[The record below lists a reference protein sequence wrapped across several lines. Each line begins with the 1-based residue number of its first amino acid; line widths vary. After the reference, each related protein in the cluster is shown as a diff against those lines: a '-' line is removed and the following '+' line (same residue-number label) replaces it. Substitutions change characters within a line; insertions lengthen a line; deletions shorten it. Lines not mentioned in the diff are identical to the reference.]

1 MLQKIIILALLV
13 SAFSESHGQVQQYKE
28 LCTPNDDYAT
38 SFRTVRNGVEIWLNT
53 SDGMKNNRSRRLVK
67 VGCDNSTLS
76 NAIVLPE
83 PINQREENN
92 HRVYLDG
99 SPTFAYCDTTY
110 GIFVSNRSHNGADMD
125 NDLYEM
131 TLSKNTWTVRR
142 INELNSPY
150 WDDSPC
156 LSKDGNI
163 LFFATTRDNP
173 NTGLTNIYYAI
184 RTNEGWSTPQPLSDI
199 NTLNYKEEAPFLGSD
214 GYLYFSTNRD
224 GDLDIYRIAIDPL
237 TARTFPPEMPVPF
250 EGVNQKGSDEALP
263 TLSAGGSWLLFSSN
277 RTTEKKNTRDYDIWM
292 MKIEDGNDTIPIKA
306 VTRTRTFNSV
316 FEEWEDI
323 MLPCATELMVT
334 DKNTGLR
341 RTFPL
346 DNDGNTIIIMPRT
359 QEETPCNDY
368 RYRELILTVKPPVMG
383 NKEFIAETDTILIDV
398 LAAKN
403 YNHTLYVWDKSIP
416 EDRECVQ
423 NFPVTEVQ
431 FFLTCYWCPTTLQYS
446 TYLPCQSVFK
456 DSLCT
461 TVDYQKPEKKCDNG
475 DIYSYT
481 LDFTPPKVYAN
492 RNAGLCIP
500 GNELANHQQ
509 KILWANRVD
518 TAVETFIAN
527 MKSALQ
533 RPCVQKAIRKG
544 QKVNVEVIG
553 WTDPRGIDPAC
564 LYTGEEINFTTTF
577 IRLYNLEKKKHYLPN
592 GILKSNTRFRSSG
605 EEGNEL
611 LSDVRAYYTA
621 LLLDSLWTEYVP
633 DYRLLKSMTPPLLEV
648 TAIGKGI
655 KKSEKGYEFKR
666 SANVIVRTPGE
677 VEKLDPYKEI
687 SGRFVSL
694 TGMPCAVLYNRNV
707 ASPIGSHSIISQS
720 SYIASVSNGQN
731 KVSKTSIQ
739 STPITKQILRSTNK
753 KFTTEKET
761 NTEVSPHDRGTSSCF
776 VVLLSVFDTEES
788 ARKLIA
794 LLDNP
799 RTLYKSSIAVY
810 FSDEGKKEYRVISN
824 CFSTESA
831 AQTGL
836 LTAKDILTKNNITY
850 RPRILLSADQ
860 DIFNNSDTV
869 HIQLSCNENAL
880 DMCEKIRDFYQKH
893 KQYTYYAITKE
904 SVAQSSLLQN
914 STTVYYY
921 SEQTKQTAL
930 DIAELIEVL
939 TGIKCKTAR
948 HSRSQNPIIR
958 NNTSHYISVYV
969 TK

>member
-1 MLQKIIILALLV
+1 MKIIFFFCMSICLPLSTIA
-13 SAFSESHGQVQQYKE
+13 QVQQYKE

-38 SFRTVRNGVEIWLNT
+38 SFRTVKNGVEIWLNT
-53 SDGMKNNRSRRLVK
+53 SDGMKNTRSRRLIK
-67 VGCDNSTLS
+67 VQCNNSTLL
-76 NAIVLPE
+76 NGNVLPE
-83 PINQREENN
+83 PINQREENS

-131 TLSKNTWTVRR
+131 SLVENQWKVRR
-142 INELNSPY
+142 IDELNSPY

-173 NTGLTNIYYAI
+173 NTGLTNIYYSI
-184 RTNEGWSTPQPLSDI
+184 RTNAGWSTPQPLSDV
-199 NTLNYKEEAPFLGSD
+199 NTLYYKEEAPFLGSD

-224 GDLDIYRIAIDPL
+224 GDLDIYRIRIDPL
-237 TARTFPPEMPVPF
+237 TARTYPPEMPVPF

-277 RTTEKKNTRDYDIWM
+277 RTTENKKSRDYDIWM
-292 MKIEDGNDTIPIKA
+292 SKIHEGNDTIPIRA
-306 VTRTRTFNSV
+306 ITRTRTFNTA

-323 MLPCATELMVT
+323 MLPCATELIVS
-334 DKNTGLR
+334 DKNTGLKKI
-341 RTFPL
+341 FAL
-346 DNDGNTIIIMPRT
+346 DKEGGALLTMPRAT
-359 QEETPCNDY
+359 DNTPCNDY
-368 RYRELILTVKPPVMG
+368 RYRELIVTVKPPIVT
-383 NKEFIAETDTILIDV
+383 NKEFIAETDTLLIDV
-398 LAAKN
+398 LAQKN

-446 TYLPCQSVFK
+446 SYLPCQSVFK

-461 TVDYQKPEKKCDNG
+461 TVDYQIPEKKCDNG

-481 LDFTPPKVYAN
+481 LDFTPPKVSAY
-492 RNAGLCIP
+492 RNTGLCIP
-500 GNELANHQQ
+500 GSELANHQQ

-564 LYTGEEINFTTTF
+564 LYTGEEINFAKTF
-577 IRLYNLEKKKHYLPN
+577 IRLHNLEKKKHYLPN
-592 GILKSNTRFRSSG
+592 GILKSNTRFRNSG

-633 DYRLLKSMTPPLLEV
+633 DYKLLKSMNPPLLEV
-648 TAIGKGI
+648 TAMGKGI
-655 KKSEKGYEFKR
+655 KKGQKGYEFKR

-694 TGMPCAVLYNRNV
+694 TGMPCAVLYNRTI
-707 ASPIGSHSIISQS
+707 ASPVSSHSIS
-720 SYIASVSNGQN
+720 AQN
-731 KVSKTSIQ
+731 F
-739 STPITKQILRSTNK
+739 N
-753 KFTTEKET
+753 T
-761 NTEVSPHDRGTSSCF
+761 NTQSNVQKHISFPSSHPAATPKPIVSSASHPVSSENNKTVMLASPDRGTSTCF
-776 VVLLSVFDTEES
+776 TVLLGIFDNEES
-788 ARKLIA
+788 ARKLINF
-794 LLDNP
+794 LDNP
-799 RTLYKSSIAVY
+799 KYLYKSSIAVY
-810 FSDEGKKEYRVISN
+810 FSPNGKKEYRVISN
-824 CFSTESA
+824 CFTSESS

-836 LTAKDILTKNNITY
+836 LTAKDILQKNNITF
-850 RPRILLSADQ
+850 RPRVLYSADQ
-860 DIFNNSDTV
+860 DIVSDQDTV
-869 HIQLSCNENAL
+869 RIHLLCDNNAADFCKTIQNFY
-880 DMCEKIRDFYQKH
+880 EKNTHYVFYQRSN
-893 KQYTYYAITKE
+893 E
-904 SVAQSSLLQN
+904 SLALAMYMQKT
-914 STTVYYY
+914 TTVYYY
-921 SEQTKQTAL
+921 SEQTKQTAS
-930 DIAELIEVL
+930 DIAQLIEAL
-939 TGIKCKTAR
+939 TGMKCKTMR
-948 HSRSQNPIIR
+948 ETLSQKSSRPDDAVNHI
-958 NNTSHYISVYV
+958 TVFV